1 MNEIEVISKIKREK
15 LDERNYFKT
24 LIEAAFE
31 EQMIIE
37 DDIVN
42 FQMQIL
48 QLMDEIVYKY
58 NGVDSSSIRKEIM
71 EDISNSNISNVNIS
85 NADISNSNIYTISIY
100 LKSFRNPDEAIKS
113 IKEQGLEI
121 AYQEG
126 RKKIDKM
133 LNIIRLMYIK
143 VKQNKL
149 NIENA
154 TYNDTIIGG
163 IQGFLK
169 IYNPDFKAQ
178 DMKITADYPLYN
190 NLIGKLEG
198 VEFIKEYLSSIYLE
212 NLFCKKFSEEKIKYL
227 LYGYSQ
233 DYKELIINIF
243 EIVLLEVIAC
253 KLVKRD
259 VQDLSISIAE
269 LNEIYLMLE
278 NKDKSE
284 IENIINLVYK
294 EICNELILDNEELQ
308 RYIKKNLSSVVEII
322 TNAVKQKTL
331 DKVFIQQK
339 FVEY

>member
-24 LIEAAFE
+24 LIEAAYE
-31 EQMIIE
+31 EKMITE

-42 FQMQIL
+42 LQMQIL
-48 QLMDEIVYKY
+48 QLLDAIVYKY
-58 NGVDSSSIRKEIM
+58 NGVDSSSIRKETM
-71 EDISNSNISNVNIS
+71 E
-85 NADISNSNIYTISIY
+85 DISNSNIYTISIY
-100 LKSFRNPDEAIKS
+100 LKSFKNPDEAIKS

-133 LNIIRLMYIK
+133 LNIIKLMYIK

-149 NIENA
+149 NIEND

-169 IYNPDFKAQ
+169 VYNPDFKAQ

-190 NLIGKLEG
+190 NLIGKLDG
-198 VEFIKEYLSSIYLE
+198 VEFIKEYLNSLYLE

-227 LYGYSQ
+227 LYGYSHN
-233 DYKELIINIF
+233 YKELIINIF

-259 VQDLSISIAE
+259 IQDLSISTTE
-269 LNEIYLMLE
+269 LNEIYLMFK
-278 NKDKSE
+278 NKNKVE
-284 IENIINLVYK
+284 IENIINEIYK

-308 RYIKKNLSSVVEII
+308 KYIKKNLNSLVEMI
-322 TNAVKQKTL
+322 TNAVKQNTL
-331 DKVFIQQK
+331 DKVFITQK
-339 FVEY
+339 FII

>member
-1 MNEIEVISKIKREK
+1 MNEIEIVSKIKREK

-24 LIEAAFE
+24 LIEVAYE
-31 EQMIIE
+31 EQMLTE
-37 DDIVN
+37 DDIAN
-42 FQMQIL
+42 LQMQAL
-48 QLMDEIVYKY
+48 QLLDERVYKY
-58 NGVDSSSIRKEIM
+58 NGVENSSVRKEVV
-71 EDISNSNISNVNIS
+71 EEISNSNN
-85 NADISNSNIYTISIY
+85 YTISIY
-100 LKSFRNPDEAIKS
+100 LKTFKNPDDAIKTL
-113 IKEQGLEI
+113 KEKGVEL

-133 LNIIRLMYIK
+133 LNIIRVMYIK

-149 NIENA
+149 NIEND

-169 IYNPDFKAQ
+169 IYEPDFKAQ

-190 NLIGKLEG
+190 NLIGKLDG
-198 VEFIKEYLSSIYLE
+198 VEFIKEYLSSLYLE

-227 LYGYSQ
+227 LYGYSH

-259 VQDLSISIAE
+259 IQDLSISTAE

-278 NKDKSE
+278 NKDKAE
-284 IENIINLVYK
+284 IENIIDEIYK
-294 EICNELILDNEELQ
+294 EICNELLLDNEELQ

-322 TNAVKQKTL
+322 TNAVKQNTL
-331 DKVFIQQK
+331 DKVFITQK
-339 FVEY
+339 FIS

>member
-71 EDISNSNISNVNIS
+71 EDISNSNI
-85 NADISNSNIYTISIY
+85 YTISIY

-133 LNIIRLMYIK
+133 LNIIRLIYIK

-339 FVEY
+339 FVDY

>member
-71 EDISNSNISNVNIS
+71 EDISNSNI
-85 NADISNSNIYTISIY
+85 YTISIY

-143 VKQNKL
+143 VKQ
-149 NIENA
+149 
-154 TYNDTIIGG
+154 
-163 IQGFLK
+163 
-169 IYNPDFKAQ
+169 
-178 DMKITADYPLYN
+178 
-190 NLIGKLEG
+190 
-198 VEFIKEYLSSIYLE
+198 
-212 NLFCKKFSEEKIKYL
+212 
-227 LYGYSQ
+227 
-233 DYKELIINIF
+233 
-243 EIVLLEVIAC
+243 
-253 KLVKRD
+253 
-259 VQDLSISIAE
+259 
-269 LNEIYLMLE
+269 
-278 NKDKSE
+278 
-284 IENIINLVYK
+284 
-294 EICNELILDNEELQ
+294 
-308 RYIKKNLSSVVEII
+308 KN
-322 TNAVKQKTL
+322 
-331 DKVFIQQK
+331 
-339 FVEY
+339 

>member
-71 EDISNSNISNVNIS
+71 E
-85 NADISNSNIYTISIY
+85 DISNSNIYTISIY

-198 VEFIKEYLSSIYLE
+198 VESIKEYLSSIYLE

>member
-15 LDERNYFKT
+15 LDARNYFKT

-42 FQMQIL
+42 LQIQGL
-48 QLMDEIVYKY
+48 QLLDEIVYKY
-58 NGVDSSSIRKEIM
+58 NGNNSSSIRKEIM
-71 EDISNSNISNVNIS
+71 E
-85 NADISNSNIYTISIY
+85 DISNSNIYTISIY

-149 NIENA
+149 NIEND

-190 NLIGKLEG
+190 NLIGKLDG

-227 LYGYSQ
+227 LYGYSH

-259 VQDLSISIAE
+259 IQDLSISIAE

-284 IENIINLVYK
+284 IENIINQVYK

>member
-48 QLMDEIVYKY
+48 QLLDKIVYKY

-71 EDISNSNISNVNIS
+71 E
-85 NADISNSNIYTISIY
+85 DISNSNIYTISIY

-126 RKKIDKM
+126 RKKIDRM
-133 LNIIRLMYIK
+133 LNIIRIMYIK
-143 VKQNKL
+143 VKQSKL
-149 NIENA
+149 NVEND

-169 IYNPDFKAQ
+169 IYDPDFKAQ

-190 NLIGKLEG
+190 NLIGKLDG

-227 LYGYSQ
+227 LYGYSH

-259 VQDLSISIAE
+259 IQDLSISIAE
-269 LNEIYLMLE
+269 VNEIYLMLE

-284 IENIINLVYK
+284 IENIINQIYK

>member
-71 EDISNSNISNVNIS
+71 EDISNSNI
-85 NADISNSNIYTISIY
+85 YTISIY

-113 IKEQGLEI
+113 IKDQGLEI

>member
-24 LIEAAFE
+24 LIEAAYE
-31 EQMIIE
+31 EQMITE
-37 DDIVN
+37 DDILN
-42 FQMQIL
+42 LQMQIL
-48 QLMDEIVYKY
+48 QLLEEIIYKY
-58 NGVDSSSIRKEIM
+58 NGLDSSSIRKEIM
-71 EDISNSNISNVNIS
+71 EDISNSNI
-85 NADISNSNIYTISIY
+85 YTINIY

-113 IKEQGLEI
+113 IKEQGLKI
-121 AYQEG
+121 VYHEG
-126 RKKIDKM
+126 RKKIDRM

-149 NIENA
+149 NIEND

-190 NLIGKLEG
+190 NLIGKLDG
-198 VEFIKEYLSSIYLE
+198 IEFIKEYLSSIYLE

-227 LYGYSQ
+227 LYGYSH
-233 DYKELIINIF
+233 DYKDLIINIF
-243 EIVLLEVIAC
+243 EIVLLETIAC

-259 VQDLSISIAE
+259 IQDLSISIAE
-269 LNEIYLMLE
+269 LNEIYLMIK

-284 IENIINLVYK
+284 IENIINQVYK
-294 EICNELILDNEELQ
+294 EICNELILDNKELQ
-308 RYIKKNLSSVVEII
+308 SYIKKNLSSVVEII
-322 TNAVKQKTL
+322 TNAVRQKTL
-331 DKVFIQQK
+331 DKVFIPQK

>member
-15 LDERNYFKT
+15 LDERNYFNS
-24 LIEAAFE
+24 LIESAYE
-31 EQMIIE
+31 EQMLSE

-42 FQMQIL
+42 IQIQIL
-48 QLMDEIVYKY
+48 QLLDEIVYKY
-58 NGVDSSSIRKEIM
+58 NGLDSSSIRKEIM
-71 EDISNSNISNVNIS
+71 E
-85 NADISNSNIYTISIY
+85 DISNSNIYTISIY